1 MPDRTLITETYG
13 SVLLAPEVPCLIV
26 QWHTFANRQ
35 QFRSFMDRS
44 LELYIQE
51 HRHTQPLGLLGDTRL
66 VGAVTPDDQHWLRT
80 DWNPRAYAAGIRHM
94 GFVAPESVFGQ
105 ISVQSYTNNTEAA
118 NAYTINIAHYNT
130 LPEAKQWLHQALQE
144 PAIG

>member
-1 MPDRTLITETYG
+1 MPDSALITETYG
-13 SVLLAPEVPCLIV
+13 SMLLAPEVPCLIV

-51 HRHTQPLGLLGDTRL
+51 GQRTRPLGLLGDTRQ
-66 VGAVTPDDQHWLRT
+66 VGAVTPDGQNWLRT
-80 DWNPRAYAAGIRHM
+80 NWNPRAYAAGIRHM
-94 GFVAPESVFGQ
+94 GFVASESIFGQ
-105 ISVQSYTNNTEAA
+105 ISVQSYTDNTEAA
-118 NAYTINIAHYNT
+118 NAYAINIAHYNT
-130 LPEAKQWLHQALQE
+130 LPEAKQWLHQALHG